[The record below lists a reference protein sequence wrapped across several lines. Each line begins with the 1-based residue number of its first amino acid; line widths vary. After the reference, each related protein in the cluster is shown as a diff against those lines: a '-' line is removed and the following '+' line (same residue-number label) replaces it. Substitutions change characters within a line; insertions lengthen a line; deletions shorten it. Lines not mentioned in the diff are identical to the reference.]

1 MQELNIPCVKFPELP
16 EIPNVQLIGGV
27 ELNGFLDFSNGM
39 PTDCTATFSLLQQ
52 LGPAL
57 AGLAPILNILAVLK
71 ALADFA
77 TNPLFKGPDLIAAIN
92 KIAGMFIALT
102 PAGIAITIK
111 GVLNLI
117 INFLSC
123 FLSQMQ
129 AAIDFQAK
137 IALIQAQANSD
148 PSLSSPVL
156 LASLTCASANA
167 EVAMQQAMG
176 ALGPIKPLLDVVNII
191 GGIAGLTLE
200 MPDMSTSGGAE
211 ASHTIAKMN
220 EVINSL
226 KLVLANLPG

>member
-1 MQELNIPCVKFPELP
+1 M
-16 EIPNVQLIGGV
+16 
-27 ELNGFLDFSNGM
+27 
-39 PTDCTATFSLLQQ
+39 
-52 LGPAL
+52 
-57 AGLAPILNILAVLK
+57 
-71 ALADFA
+71 
-77 TNPLFKGPDLIAAIN
+77 IAAIN

-137 IALIQAQANSD
+137 IASIQAQANSD

-156 LASLTCASANA
+156 LASLACANANA